1 LTEEEKATIEKGI
14 EEIAEKFRNGESAPD
29 VKELFKKIHLTDKEI
44 SAIIAAAKRRNV
56 NNFNSVRKYP
66 RTGKAPVK
74 KIKKNIY
81 LQPDSVYERA
91 DFEPY
96 ETEDERIMIMTESL
110 CHAVRKYDHYEWCN
124 RYTEDRIRPES
135 VAATFASNLLN
146 VRCVDVAARLRHC
159 EQFPID
165 LTLPPTFSTASAYRV
180 FESSRVSL
188 SKRASV
194 YFNPSDVNSTD
205 FMILYPEGD
214 IVRKFT
220 VHDRL
225 NIQLHSDIL
234 LDLNYLKLKTQVRAV
249 FLEPTRLAMAIES
262 PEAEE
267 QRNKVQMELMG
278 TIMAEH
284 EASQTEAMLDYVAS
298 EVVVENTQENEPI
311 FYEDAVDDALNA
323 TIHTIGDAV
332 SPSIE
337 AGLECASTTAERDIQ
352 ESETLL
358 EAKAEPVKRKRGRP
372 RKYEAPPTSKE
383 NQEKSGA
390 KKRKSVHEVSDEGEE
405 EL

>member
-1 LTEEEKATIEKGI
+1 KWQNKTLTEEEKATIEKGI

-56 NNFNSVRKYP
+56 NNFNSGRKYP
-66 RTGKAPVK
+66 RTGKAKWQNKTLTEEEKATIEKGIEEIAEKFRNGESAPDVKELFKKIHLTDKEISAIIAAAKRRNVNNFSSGRKYPRQGKAPVK

-165 LTLPPTFSTASAYRV
+165 LTLPPKRHSLLSCPFGKDVGRASAYRV

-220 VHDRL
+220 IHDRL

-267 QRNKVQMELMG
+267 QRNKTQVRAVFLEPTRLA
-278 TIMAEH
+278 MAIESP
-284 EASQTEAMLDYVAS
+284 EA
-298 EVVVENTQENEPI
+298 
-311 FYEDAVDDALNA
+311 
-323 TIHTIGDAV
+323 
-332 SPSIE
+332 
-337 AGLECASTTAERDIQ
+337 
-352 ESETLL
+352 
-358 EAKAEPVKRKRGRP
+358 
-372 RKYEAPPTSKE
+372 
-383 NQEKSGA
+383 
-390 KKRKSVHEVSDEGEE
+390 EE
-405 EL
+405 QRNK